1 MQPLEMDLEYFKIQ
15 HERHKHEH
23 FYDPDYV
30 KWDASEMTP
39 EQTTNDFNEIQAT
52 GDDVIFDAQAS
63 FPIKG

>member
-1 MQPLEMDLEYFKIQ
+1 MDLEYFKIQ

-39 EQTTNDFNEIQAT
+39 EQTTNDFNEI
-52 GDDVIFDAQAS
+52 
-63 FPIKG
+63 